1 MCTLTSIPDN
11 LGLGLRAKNA
21 LLGFQPYLH
30 FLVNQVY
37 LKVLYRA
44 YKNGEEKW
52 QLANDVLEI
61 FYQIIYKYE
70 CQTEDF
76 KSNETNATDPFQ
88 INAFKSPLSNSTG
101 YRLLYDF
108 IHDGPI
114 VKMLFVLLNE
124 SLNYLLEFNSKN
136 DSCIE
141 QASLNCLK
149 LISLIIE
156 RQKNFIDK
164 MKMFN
169 LNVES
174 SGIEK
179 LIVSINLN
187 TNRAE
192 YFMSIFRFIQF
203 NSSLVN
209 HSYYSLNIIYSLSK
223 YSLINKQILN
233 LFLKSC
239 LSLDEQ
245 FELMH
250 SFVEFLD
257 FDNPTNEDSIL
268 NVARQGLDCADTD
281 SNSSQIVVEVDPSV
295 QTQAKSHSRL
305 KALKLLMFYLRLPA
319 PNISHLLL
327 GFDIHKPLNN
337 QQFYNPGTKINYRS
351 DTNILSI
358 VPRNCLHSVI
368 KILNYFLHDQ
378 TILNKTPQTIE
389 LCYEIMFMLCS
400 DFRFKT
406 QILNYLRN
414 EFDFVNLNLK
424 RIPFKLKIEY
434 TNERILKETTF
445 LSDTINYK
453 KTLNKVGEDTLSDD
467 SMISL
472 LSIYSW
478 SLQLICIEIQQ
489 LISGR
494 MKQQLKKLIQILTDN
509 ISLTNLSTT
518 RDTSDTS
525 RLFTSNNMDSF
536 LFMANNNPMAKFKS
550 ALATDQNILATGIG
564 SNIVGCDLNQT
575 ETDET
580 SNLFYLLNFLNL
592 SQTVPFNL
600 ELNFFDPVLIENV
613 VNTCKI
619 NLIDEHSINVH
630 LFDLKK
636 LKQILHNEIKTA
648 PPTINVSKSQL
659 INELKYILQN
669 VFDRNQFQLNFYYK
683 KKYFDSFKLLVET
696 LVQLVPNDIYPLQ
709 KRYASV
715 YLMSKSLLN
724 KVLNQENILPELTYQ
739 LSSLLFTLIV
749 NLRKCVCQIRKMK
762 YLSNINMSVIGQQ
775 SASQT
780 NYINIINLPN
790 LVDLFKKIVEYLLD
804 TSKFSLY
811 FYIRLHF
818 Y

>member
-1 MCTLTSIPDN
+1 MSLIKNLCTVTNIPDN

-44 YKNGEEKW
+44 YKNAEEKW
-52 QLANDVLEI
+52 QLTNDILEI
-61 FYQIIYKYE
+61 FYQIIFKYE

-76 KSNETNATDPFQ
+76 RSNETSATDPFQ
-88 INAFKSPLSNSTG
+88 INAFKSPLSNSSG

-114 VKMLFVLLNE
+114 VKMLFVILNE

-169 LNVES
+169 LNVEAT
-174 SGIEK
+174 GIEK
-179 LIVSINLN
+179 LIISINLN

-209 HSYYSLNIIYSLSK
+209 HSYHSLNIIYLLSK
-223 YSLINKQILN
+223 YSLINQQILN

-245 FELMH
+245 FELIH

-268 NVARQGLDCADTD
+268 NVVRQGLDCSDTD
-281 SNSSQIVVEVDPSV
+281 SEYSQIVVEVDPSENA
-295 QTQAKSHSRL
+295 QAKSHSRL
-305 KALKLLMFYLRLPA
+305 KALKLLIFYLRLPA

-327 GFDIHKPLNN
+327 GFDIHKSLNN
-337 QQFYNPGTKINYRS
+337 QQFYNPGTKINYRG

-368 KILNYFLHDQ
+368 KILNYFIHDQ

-389 LCYEIMFMLCS
+389 LCYEIIFILCS

-424 RIPFKLKIEY
+424 RVPFKFKIEY
-434 TNERILKETTF
+434 TNERILKESNFLPDSIQTF
-445 LSDTINYK
+445 RKAINKCSDEEISN
-453 KTLNKVGEDTLSDD
+453 D
-467 SMISL
+467 SMLSL
-472 LSIYSW
+472 LSTYS
-478 SLQLICIEIQQ
+478 SIIQLTCIEIQQ
-489 LISGR
+489 LISSR
-494 MKQQLKKLIQILTDN
+494 MKQQLKKLIQILTDS
-509 ISLTNLSTT
+509 ISPMSLNKTIDS
-518 RDTSDTS
+518 SEAS
-525 RLFTSNNMDSF
+525 RCLFTTNNVDSF
-536 LFMANNNPMAKFKS
+536 LFMNNNNHSMAKFKS
-550 ALATDQNILATGIG
+550 ALVNDQSNLSTLGTG
-564 SNIVGCDLNQT
+564 SGCVNAVQ

-580 SNLFYLLNFLNL
+580 CKLFYLLNFINLN
-592 SQTVPFNL
+592 QMVPLNL
-600 ELNFFDPVLIENV
+600 ELSYFDPALIENV
-613 VNTCKI
+613 INTCKI
-619 NLIDEHSINVH
+619 SLIDEYSINVH

-636 LKQILHNEIKTA
+636 LKQILFNEIKSA
-648 PPTINVSKSQL
+648 PPALTVSKGQL

-683 KKYFDSFKLLVET
+683 KKYFDSFRLLVET
-696 LVQLVPNDIYPLQ
+696 FVQLVPNDIYSLQ
-709 KRYASV
+709 KRYSSV
-715 YLMSKSLLN
+715 YLMSKALVN
-724 KVLNQENILPELTYQ
+724 KVLNQPNTLPELTYQ

-749 NLRKCVCQIRKMK
+749 NLRKCVSQLRKMK
-762 YLSNINMSVIGQQ
+762 YLSDINMSVIGQQ

-804 TSKFSLY
+804 TSN
-811 FYIRLHF
+811 
-818 Y
+818 